1 MARLP
6 SRIPHSCHRKS
17 APQVHLRPK
26 VLIATTGSRWFGP
39 RIKRMTGGEMPEG
52 EPRTVV
58 PQGAEACPRA
68 AL

>member
-6 SRIPHSCHRKS
+6 SRIPHSRHRQS